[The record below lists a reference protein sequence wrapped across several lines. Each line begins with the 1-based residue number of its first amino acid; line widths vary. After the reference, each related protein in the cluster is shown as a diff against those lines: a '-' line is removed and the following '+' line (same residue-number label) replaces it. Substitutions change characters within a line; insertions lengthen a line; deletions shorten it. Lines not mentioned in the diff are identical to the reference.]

1 MRTALLIIICFI
13 VKTVSGQFSK
23 DTAQSYVP
31 VIYGE
36 RLEGFVDS
44 LKKKI
49 LADTA
54 KFTDADLFYTATGR
68 RNARSYSKL
77 FIVNGSYI
85 YKLDIVSSKE
95 VVAFT
100 NEFLDPKKIKSLTLL
115 DSTKASPIIGPD
127 ARNGIVVMTMWD
139 KAKFN
144 PKVAGLTLNR
154 KKSGDNFIL
163 RKKGEL
169 LIRN

>member
-1 MRTALLIIICFI
+1 M
-13 VKTVSGQFSK
+13 KTVSGQSSV
-23 DTAQSYVP
+23 DTVQSDVP

-36 RLEGFVDS
+36 RLEDFIDS
-44 LKKKI
+44 LKRGI

-54 KFTDADLFYTATGR
+54 KFYETDLIYTASGR
-68 RNARSYSKL
+68 RNSRSYSKL
-77 FIVNGSYI
+77 FIINGSYI

-95 VVAFT
+95 VVEFA
-100 NEFLDPKKIKSLTLL
+100 NECLDHRKIKSLTVL
-115 DSTKASPIIGPD
+115 DSSKASPLFGPD
-127 ARNGIVVMTMWD
+127 TWNGIVLITMWD

-144 PKVAGLTLNR
+144 PKVAGLKLQR
-154 KKSGDNFIL
+154 KESGDNFTE